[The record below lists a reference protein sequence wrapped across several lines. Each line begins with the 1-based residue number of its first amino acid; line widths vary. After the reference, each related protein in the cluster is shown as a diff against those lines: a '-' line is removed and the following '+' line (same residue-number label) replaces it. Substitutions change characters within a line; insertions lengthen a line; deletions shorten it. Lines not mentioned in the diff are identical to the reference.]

1 MPRKNIFQKTINRKI
16 GGIKR
21 SAKVNLKK
29 ESKNQGCLVKS
40 LSIFGLLILII
51 IIASLYLDKKT
62 PTKVEVKMVESEGL
76 EPSSKQTIKLL
87 STCLFFI

>member
-16 GGIKR
+16 RGIKK

-40 LSIFGLLILII
+40 LSIFGWLILII
-51 IIASLYLDKKT
+51 IIAALIF
-62 PTKVEVKMVESEGL
+62 G
-76 EPSSKQTIKLL
+76 
-87 STCLFFI
+87 

>member
-16 GGIKR
+16 GGIKK

-40 LSIFGLLILII
+40 LSIFGWLILII
-51 IIASLYLDKKT
+51 IIAALIF
-62 PTKVEVKMVESEGL
+62 G
-76 EPSSKQTIKLL
+76 
-87 STCLFFI
+87 